1 MNEITAYALIIT
13 AALLCSCQF
22 LFQRAYNKTEGSGIY
37 AAMLFAF
44 LGSIIK
50 IVSAFATYG
59 FEHTFT
65 LGSAILALLSALDN
79 VMVMLFSAKV
89 FKIANMSVYSLFMM
103 LGGMALPFAYG
114 MMIGESFTL
123 GKILCFALIL
133 VAMLITTDFKTKGS
147 RAAIKYYIGIFV
159 GNGLFGVL
167 ATANQNLENHSSSG
181 TFLLMTGVWTL
192 AVCGASVLVTA
203 LKTKRKLFVA
213 PKSALISSALYGVIS
228 TFSSLFI
235 LIALETLDASVQ
247 YPLITGGTIV
257 FSAIICLIRREKL
270 TARDFI
276 AAAVAAGASVVVIL

>member
-1 MNEITAYALIIT
+1 M
-13 AALLCSCQF
+13 CSCQF
-22 LFQRAYNKTEGSGIY
+22 LFQRSYNNTEGSGIY
-37 AAMLFAF
+37 AAMLFSF

-50 IVSAFATYG
+50 IISAFATYG

-114 MMIGESFTL
+114 MMIGEDFTL
-123 GKILCFALIL
+123 GKALCFALVL
-133 VAMLITTDFKTKGS
+133 VAMLITTDFKSKGS
-147 RAAIKYYIGIFV
+147 RAAIKYYIGIFI

-181 TFLLMTGVWTL
+181 TFLLMTGIWTFV
-192 AVCGASVLVTA
+192 VCGAAVLVNV

-213 PKSALISSALYGVIS
+213 PKSALVSSALYGVIS

-247 YPLITGGTIV
+247 YPMITGGTIV
-257 FSAIICLIRREKL
+257 FSALICLVRREKL